1 MDSTDSNMIF
11 EYFGQ
16 VISDFWA
23 TIAEMSPYLL
33 FGFFV
38 AGILSV
44 LISQQFVERHLAGR
58 GIWPLIKASVA
69 GVPLP
74 LCSCG
79 VIPVAMSLR
88 KHGANRGAT

>member
-11 EYFGQ
+11 EYFWQ

-44 LISQQFVERHLAGR
+44 LISQQFVERHLGGR

-74 LCSCG
+74 PRRRPELT
-79 VIPVAMSLR
+79 VFL
-88 KHGANRGAT
+88 